1 MKRNHWTEIALAI
14 GLVLAIPPANA
25 DVKANAE
32 LGLTNFNKT
41 ATQTCAGCV
50 AEAAGNINTPPIG
63 FSTSGVARASAD
75 YGTLRA
81 YGSFQAFGPHT
92 GTVTDVVKANATFQD
107 SFIIN
112 DVALNGTA
120 GVVDIPIAFAW
131 SVIGSS
137 AYPPGTSFA
146 ATNQLTF
153 RFFAPNGSQTI
164 ANFFREDFDT
174 SGSLGKGAYS
184 QVGTYGAFVSMPFT
198 FAPTISVN
206 FIFGQEIKVISTL
219 DIVMSANDY
228 NPMGSTSLFGI
239 DDAGNSAYWGGFA
252 AVRAANGSLVQDYT
266 VQSGSGTNW
275 ALSSIPVPEPGSWA
289 MMLAGLGLVLPLLS
303 WRKMQKVAF
312 GRPQTNRLGV
322 AA

>member
-1 MKRNHWTEIALAI
+1 MKRNHWTGMTLAI
-14 GLVLAIPPANA
+14 GLVLAIPLANA
-25 DVKANAE
+25 DVTAKVE
-32 LGLTNFNKT
+32 LGLTNLNKT

-50 AEAAGNINTPPIG
+50 AEATGNINTPPIG

-92 GTVTDVVKANATFQD
+92 GTVTDVVKANAMFQD

-112 DVALNGTA
+112 DVALNGTP

-146 ATNQLTF
+146 AINQLTF
-153 RFFAPNGSQTI
+153 RFFAPNNDQIIGS
-164 ANFFREDFDT
+164 FFREDFDT
-174 SGSLGKGAYS
+174 SGSLGKGAYT

-198 FAPTISVN
+198 FTPTISVN
-206 FIFGQEIKVISTL
+206 FIFGQAIKVISTL

-228 NPMGSTSLFGI
+228 NPSGSTSLFGI

-266 VQSGSGTNW
+266 VQSGSGANW
-275 ALSSIPVPEPGSWA
+275 ALSSIPVPEPSSWA
-289 MMLAGLGLVLPLLS
+289 MMLAGLGLVLPLLR
-303 WRKMQKVAF
+303 WRKMQKVALV
-312 GRPQTNRLGV
+312 GRKPAV
-322 AA
+322 

>member
-1 MKRNHWTEIALAI
+1 MKRNHWTGMALTIAL
-14 GLVLAIPPANA
+14 LLAIPPANA
-25 DVKANAE
+25 DVTANAE

-50 AEAAGNINTPPIG
+50 AEATGNINTPPIG

-92 GTVTDVVKANATFQD
+92 GTVTDVVKANAMFQD

-112 DVALNGTA
+112 DVALNGTP

-131 SVIGSS
+131 NVIGSS

-206 FIFGQEIKVISTL
+206 FIFGQAIKVVSTL

-228 NPMGSTSLFGI
+228 NTTGNTSLFGI

-252 AVRAANGSLVQDYT
+252 AVHAANGSLVQDYT

-275 ALSSIPVPEPGSWA
+275 ALSSIPVPEPSSWA
-289 MMLAGLGLVLPLLS
+289 MMLAGLGLVLPLVHR
-303 WRKMQKVAF
+303 RKMQKMALV
-312 GRPQTNRLGV
+312 GRRPAV
-322 AA
+322 